1 MSESLEDRLKGHAEA
16 FNGLLSLIPAKHYYG
31 GDTSDQWHKKKQTKE
46 EARNAKLAKLD
57 PDNVKSAKDVM
68 DENARKRKREME
80 DGSDLEGI
88 EIEKPLE
95 GFKRATKKSKKQQKE
110 NTSSKKSAAEKAKTE
125 DHASHALTS
134 QKAKA
139 EKRRSKLEQKKAKV
153 DVKNAKNEA
162 KKARKEESRKSKLT
176 GDGWSSSDEDNTNP
190 IGGAM
195 SQVELEDVDQV
206 LGGDQSPTAT
216 PSPRMESPAFDAPPA
231 QSGSSSISSI
241 APPNVSEESELR
253 ESIKESVKDSAA
265 ESEPKQPKI
274 SPEELRVR
282 LETRIN
288 ALRAAR
294 KADGLNGQP
303 ARSRQELMEA
313 RRLKEN
319 ERKAHKKELR
329 RQAKE
334 DEDRKRAESIARGS
348 PLISGSPLYSPL
360 TGSNAINSPT
370 ESNNNF
376 SFGRVVFG
384 DGQQASAQLN
394 DILNIRASK
403 GPSDP
408 ATALQA
414 AEKRQARLASL
425 DDGKRTDIN
434 EKDAWLNAKKHAH
447 GERIRDDT
455 SLLKKT
461 LKRKEKQKEKSKKE
475 WTERLEGIKKAQGMK
490 QKRRE
495 ENLQKRKD
503 EKGGK
508 GKKGKGKPKQKP
520 RPGFEGSFRARA
532 SSGGTKKK

>member
-1 MSESLEDRLKGHAEA
+1 M
-16 FNGLLSLIPAKHYYG
+16 PAVQ
-31 GDTSDQWHKKKQTKE
+31 DQWQKKKKTKQ

-68 DENARKRKREME
+68 DENARKRKREIE
-80 DGSDLEGI
+80 DGSDVEGI
-88 EIEKPLE
+88 EVEKPLE
-95 GFKRATKKSKKQQKE
+95 GFKRATKKAKKQQKE
-110 NTSSKKSAAEKAKTE
+110 NTSSKTPVMEKAKKE
-125 DHASHALTS
+125 DHAIHSLAS

-139 EKRRSKLEQKKAKV
+139 EKRRLKLEQK
-153 DVKNAKNEA
+153 NAKKEI
-162 KKARKEESRKSKLT
+162 KRARKEESKKGKLT
-176 GDGWSSSDEDNTNP
+176 GNGWDSSGEDNTNLDS
-190 IGGAM
+190 GGVNP
-195 SQVELEDVDQV
+195 VELEDVDQV
-206 LGGDQSPTAT
+206 LADNQSPTAT
-216 PSPRMESPAFDAPPA
+216 PSPRMESPAFDAPTAP
-231 QSGSSSISSI
+231 SGSSSISSI
-241 APPNVSEESELR
+241 APPNVSEEPKLR
-253 ESIKESVKDSAA
+253 EFIEESRKNSAA

-288 ALRAAR
+288 VLRAAR

-329 RQAKE
+329 RQAKD
-334 DEDRKRAESIARGS
+334 DEDRKRAESLARGS

-370 ESNNNF
+370 EPSNNF

-425 DDGKRTDIN
+425 DEGKRTDIE
-434 EKDAWLNAKKHAH
+434 EKDSWLNAKKHVH
-447 GERIRDDT
+447 GERVRDDT

-532 SSGGTKKK
+532 SGGGTKKK

>member
-1 MSESLEDRLKGHAEA
+1 MQ
-16 FNGLLSLIPAKHYYG
+16 
-31 GDTSDQWHKKKQTKE
+31 DQWQKKKQTKE

-68 DENARKRKREME
+68 DENARKRKREVE
-80 DGSDLEGI
+80 DGSDVEGI

-95 GFKRATKKSKKQQKE
+95 GFKRANKKVKKPQRE
-110 NTSSKKSAAEKAKTE
+110 STSSDQSSNKPIIEKAKGE
-125 DHASHALTS
+125 DHASHALAS

-139 EKRRSKLEQKKAKV
+139 EKRRLKSEQKKAKAEV
-153 DVKNAKNEA
+153 EHAKKEV
-162 KKARKEESRKSKLT
+162 KKARKEESGKPKLA
-176 GDGWSSSDEDNTNP
+176 DGGCESSDEENKNFVS
-190 IGGAM
+190 GGM
-195 SQVELEDVDQV
+195 SRIELEDVGQV
-206 LGGDQSPTAT
+206 LGDHQSPTAT
-216 PSPRMESPAFDAPPA
+216 PSPRRESPASDAPPA

-241 APPNVSEESELR
+241 APPNVPEESDLR
-253 ESIKESVKDSAA
+253 ESTKESRKNSTA
-265 ESEPKQPKI
+265 EIEPKQPKI

-334 DEDRKRAESIARGS
+334 DEDRKRAESLARGS

-370 ESNNNF
+370 EPSNNF

-425 DDGKRTDIN
+425 DEGKRTNIE
-434 EKDAWLNAKKHAH
+434 EKDAWLNASKHAH
-447 GERIRDDT
+447 GERVRDDT

-475 WTERLEGIKKAQGMK
+475 WTERLDGIKKAQGMK

>member
-1 MSESLEDRLKGHAEA
+1 MQA
-16 FNGLLSLIPAKHYYG
+16 
-31 GDTSDQWHKKKQTKE
+31 QWQKKKQTKE

-57 PDNVKSAKDVM
+57 PENAKSAKDVM
-68 DENARKRKREME
+68 DENARKRKREIE
-80 DGSDLEGI
+80 NGSDVEGI
-88 EIEKPLE
+88 AIEKPLE
-95 GFKRATKKSKKQQKE
+95 GFKRANKKVKKQQKE
-110 NTSSKKSAAEKAKTE
+110 NASSDRSLKKPMAEKVKPD
-125 DHASHALTS
+125 DHAIHTLTS

-139 EKRRSKLEQKKAKV
+139 EKRRLKLEQKKAKLEV
-153 DVKNAKNEA
+153 NNAKKET
-162 KKARKEESRKSKLT
+162 KKARKGESGEDKLA
-176 GDGWSSSDEDNTNP
+176 GDGSDFSDDDNTNLVS
-190 IGGAM
+190 GGM
-195 SQVELEDVDQV
+195 SRIELEDVDQV
-206 LGGDQSPTAT
+206 FGDNQSPTAT
-216 PSPRMESPAFDAPPA
+216 PSPRVESPAFDAPPA

-241 APPNVSEESELR
+241 APPNVSEEPEPR
-253 ESIKESVKDSAA
+253 ESTNESRKDSAA
-265 ESEPKQPKI
+265 KSEPKQPKI

-334 DEDRKRAESIARGS
+334 DEDRKRAESLARGS

-360 TGSNAINSPT
+360 TGSNAISSPT
-370 ESNNNF
+370 EPGNNF

-414 AEKRQARLASL
+414 VEKRQARLASL
-425 DDGKRTDIN
+425 DEGKRTDIE
-434 EKDAWLNAKKHAH
+434 EKDGWLNARKHAH
-447 GERIRDDT
+447 GERVRDDT

-461 LKRKEKQKEKSKKE
+461 LKRKEKQKEKGKKE
-475 WTERLEGIKKAQGMK
+475 WTERLEGIKRAQGMK

-520 RPGFEGSFRARA
+520 RAGFEGSFRARA

>member
-1 MSESLEDRLKGHAEA
+1 MQ
-16 FNGLLSLIPAKHYYG
+16 
-31 GDTSDQWHKKKQTKE
+31 DQWQKKKQTKE

-68 DENARKRKREME
+68 DENARKRKREIE
-80 DGSDLEGI
+80 DGSDVEGI

-95 GFKRATKKSKKQQKE
+95 GFKRANKKVKKPQRE
-110 NTSSKKSAAEKAKTE
+110 NPSSDQSLNKPIIEKAKTE
-125 DHASHALTS
+125 GHASHALTS
-134 QKAKA
+134 RKAKA
-139 EKRRSKLEQKKAKV
+139 ERRRLRLEQKKAKAE
-153 DVKNAKNEA
+153 VKHA
-162 KKARKEESRKSKLT
+162 KKEVKKTRKEESGKPKLA
-176 GDGWSSSDEDNTNP
+176 DGGCESSDEDNKNFVS
-190 IGGAM
+190 GGM
-195 SQVELEDVDQV
+195 SRIELEDVGQV
-206 LGGDQSPTAT
+206 LGDNQSPTAT
-216 PSPRMESPAFDAPPA
+216 PSPRMESPASDAPPA

-241 APPNVSEESELR
+241 APPSAPEESELR
-253 ESIKESVKDSAA
+253 ESTKESRKNSVA

-334 DEDRKRAESIARGS
+334 DEDRKRAESLARGS

-370 ESNNNF
+370 EPSNNF
-376 SFGRVVFG
+376 SFGRMVFG

-425 DDGKRTDIN
+425 DEGKRTN
-434 EKDAWLNAKKHAH
+434 LEEKDAWLNASKHAH
-447 GERIRDDT
+447 GERVRDDT

-475 WTERLEGIKKAQGMK
+475 WTERLDGIKKAQGMK

>member
-1 MSESLEDRLKGHAEA
+1 MQ
-16 FNGLLSLIPAKHYYG
+16 
-31 GDTSDQWHKKKQTKE
+31 DQWHKKKQTKE
-46 EARNAKLAKLD
+46 EARSAKLAKFD
-57 PDNVKSAKDVM
+57 PENAKSAKDVM
-68 DENARKRKREME
+68 DENARKRKRDIE
-80 DGSDLEGI
+80 DGSDVEGI

-95 GFKRATKKSKKQQKE
+95 GFKRANKRVKKQQKE
-110 NTSSKKSAAEKAKTE
+110 KIITDQSQKNPIVEKAKTE
-125 DHASHALTS
+125 NPAIYAPTS
-134 QKAKA
+134 QNAKA
-139 EKRRSKLEQKKAKV
+139 EKKRLKMEQKKAKV
-153 DVKNAKNEA
+153 EMKSAEKEI
-162 KKARKEESRKSKLT
+162 KKVRKEESGKAKLA
-176 GDGWSSSDEDNTNP
+176 GDGFESSDDADTNP
-190 IGGAM
+190 VRGGL
-195 SQVELEDVDQV
+195 SQIELESIDPAP
-206 LGGDQSPTAT
+206 GGNQSPTAT
-216 PSPRMESPAFDAPPA
+216 PSPRMESPVSDAPPA

-241 APPNVSEESELR
+241 APPTVPEEPKL
-253 ESIKESVKDSAA
+253 KESRKDSAV
-265 ESEPKQPKI
+265 ESEPKQPRI

-313 RRLKEN
+313 RRLKDN
-319 ERKAHKKELR
+319 GRKAHKKELR

-334 DEDRKRAESIARGS
+334 DEDRKRAESLARGS

-370 ESNNNF
+370 EPSNNF

-394 DILNIRASK
+394 AILNIRASK

-425 DDGKRTDIN
+425 DEGKRTDIE
-434 EKDAWLNAKKHAH
+434 EKDAWLNARKHAH
-447 GERIRDDT
+447 GERVRDDT

-475 WTERLEGIKKAQGMK
+475 WTERLEGIKKVQGMK

-532 SSGGTKKK
+532 NSRETKKK